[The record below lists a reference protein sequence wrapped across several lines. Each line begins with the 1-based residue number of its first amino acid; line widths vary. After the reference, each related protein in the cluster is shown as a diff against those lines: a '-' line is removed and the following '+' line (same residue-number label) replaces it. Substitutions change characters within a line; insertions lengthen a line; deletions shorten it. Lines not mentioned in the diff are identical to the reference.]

1 MDFQN
6 DQPIYIQIGTF
17 IKEQI
22 INGTIRPGEKLPSV
36 REYAVFF
43 EGSPLTIHRT
53 VQYLESEGII
63 ETRKGIGSFVRTEIQ
78 ERLSEDMVTGIIQDF
93 IVRMH
98 HCGLTD
104 AQIKA
109 AVSQE
114 LEGGLK

>member
-22 INGTIRPGEKLPSV
+22 INGTIQPGEKLPSV

-43 EGSPLTIHRT
+43 EVSPLTIHRT
-53 VQYLESEGII
+53 IQYLEAEGIVG
-63 ETRKGIGSFVRTEIQ
+63 TRKGIGSFVRTDIQ
-78 ERLSEDMVTGIIQDF
+78 KKLSKDMVTGLIQDF
-93 IVRMH
+93 IGRMRN
-98 HCGLTD
+98 CGLTD
-104 AQIKA
+104 AQIKT
-109 AVSQE
+109 AVLQE

>member
-43 EGSPLTIHRT
+43 EVSPLTIHRT

-63 ETRKGIGSFVRTEIQ
+63 ETRKASAA
-78 ERLSEDMVTGIIQDF
+78 LSEPRYRKNFRKTW
-93 IVRMH
+93 
-98 HCGLTD
+98 
-104 AQIKA
+104 
-109 AVSQE
+109 
-114 LEGGLK
+114 

>member
-22 INGTIRPGEKLPSV
+22 INGTIKPGEKLPSV

-43 EGSPLTIHRT
+43 EVSPLTIHRT
-53 VQYLESEGII
+53 IQYLEAEGII
-63 ETRKGIGSFVRTEIQ
+63 VTRKGIGSFVRPDIQ
-78 ERLSEDMVTGIIQDF
+78 EKLSEDMVTGLIQDF
-93 IVRMH
+93 IGRMRN
-98 HCGLTD
+98 CGLTED
-104 AQIKA
+104 QIRA

-114 LEGGLK
+114 LEGGPK

>member
-22 INGTIRPGEKLPSV
+22 INGTIQPGEKLPSV
-36 REYAVFF
+36 REYAVLF

-53 VQYLESEGII
+53 VPYLEAEGII
-63 ETRKGIGSFVRTEIQ
+63 VTRKGIGSFVRPDIQ
-78 ERLSEDMVTGIIQDF
+78 EKLSEDMVTGLIQDF
-93 IVRMH
+93 IGRMRN
-98 HCGLTD
+98 CGLTD
-104 AQIKA
+104 DQIRA

-114 LEGGLK
+114 LEGGPK

>member
-43 EGSPLTIHRT
+43 EVSPLTIHGPSSIWSRR
-53 VQYLESEGII
+53 ESLRPE
-63 ETRKGIGSFVRTEIQ
+63 KASAA
-78 ERLSEDMVTGIIQDF
+78 LSEPRYRKDF
-93 IVRMH
+93 RK
-98 HCGLTD
+98 TW
-104 AQIKA
+104 
-109 AVSQE
+109 
-114 LEGGLK
+114 